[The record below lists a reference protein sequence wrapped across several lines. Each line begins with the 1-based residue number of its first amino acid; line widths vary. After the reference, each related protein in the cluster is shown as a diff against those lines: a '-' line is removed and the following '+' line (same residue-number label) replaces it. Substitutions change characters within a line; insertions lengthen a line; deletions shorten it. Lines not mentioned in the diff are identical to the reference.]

1 MTSFEGLSVIVT
13 GLSVLGS
20 ERKETTSWP
29 PYRPISALLSKSS
42 SLGFSTGFCKL
53 SGLAHSAAAARR
65 AARSRSRQLVMRPFP
80 PVLRSGWISD
90 QYGFHP
96 LVKSVC
102 QRRVSEKER
111 HQREPRK
118 EHPPVRGKHV
128 ILLEA
133 GQHIT
138 PAWHRFS
145 HSQSEKRQSHLS
157 KDVLRHED
165 SPLGQQHAKRLRQH
179 MAAQQ
184 IGIRRPKALRSAH
197 VVPFAR
203 AQDHAAHQPRRARPP
218 DQADDDNQ
226 QQKRLLRTYLQRQE
240 CTDGKQQIQPG
251 QHEEK
256 LCAAHQ
262 RFVRPAAVE
271 AGYCAQ
277 HRSEEHT
284 SELQSRQYLVC
295 RLLLEKKKK
304 NQNICIQ

>member
-42 SLGFSTGFCKL
+42 SLGFSTGFCRL

-118 EHPPVRGKHV
+118 
-128 ILLEA
+128 
-133 GQHIT
+133 
-138 PAWHRFS
+138 
-145 HSQSEKRQSHLS
+145 
-157 KDVLRHED
+157 
-165 SPLGQQHAKRLRQH
+165 
-179 MAAQQ
+179 
-184 IGIRRPKALRSAH
+184 
-197 VVPFAR
+197 
-203 AQDHAAHQPRRARPP
+203 
-218 DQADDDNQ
+218 
-226 QQKRLLRTYLQRQE
+226 
-240 CTDGKQQIQPG
+240 
-251 QHEEK
+251 
-256 LCAAHQ
+256 
-262 RFVRPAAVE
+262 
-271 AGYCAQ
+271 
-277 HRSEEHT
+277 RSEEHT
-284 SELQSRQYLVC
+284 SELQSLAYLVC

-304 NQNICIQ
+304 NSATHSYANS